1 VLVSEVDE
9 PSRAWPT
16 VPPSDK
22 ALLADDDVPLA
33 DELAAPDTT
42 PSPDASPS
50 PPAAK
55 GTASAA
61 VSELAADAA
70 WSWAAWAVP
79 LVSTDAEDASG
90 AESTSAAVCAAV
102 AVGELSAAAE
112 AFPASPTGEDD
123 VATKVFESAPDVES
137 NEPGEE
143 DETSVAAV
151 SSPPATVPLGLEAE
165 GTSVTGVS
173 VVGMTVAPVIGLFVT
188 ASVACGK
195 LADVADVLVE
205 LVASA
210 LTFPRSLGALDDELE
225 PEASVLVVLN
235 VAESVDAEALSVFE
249 VSDTESAVAVPEETF
264 PCSPA
269 LSVVVAAGAESVLAG

>member
-61 VSELAADAA
+61 VSELVTDAA

-79 LVSTDAEDASG
+79 FVSTDSEDASG
-90 AESTSAAVCAAV
+90 AEPASAAVCAAV
-102 AVGELSAAAE
+102 AVGELSTAAE
-112 AFPASPTGEDD
+112 AFPTSPTDGVPPE
-123 VATKVFESAPDVES
+123 VFESAPDVES
-137 NEPGEE
+137 NEAGEE
-143 DETSVAAV
+143 DETNVEAV

-269 LSVVVAAGAESVLAG
+269 LPVVVAAGAESVLAG

>member
-1 VLVSEVDE
+1 MTTNPRL
-9 PSRAWPT
+9 PT
-16 VPPSDK
+16 TRNPHR
-22 ALLADDDVPLA
+22 
-33 DELAAPDTT
+33 TR
-42 PSPDASPS
+42 
-50 PPAAK
+50 
-55 GTASAA
+55 
-61 VSELAADAA
+61 
-70 WSWAAWAVP
+70 WAAWAVP
-79 LVSTDAEDASG
+79 FVSTDSEDASG
-90 AESTSAAVCAAV
+90 AEPASAAVCAAV
-102 AVGELSAAAE
+102 AVGELSTAAE
-112 AFPASPTGEDD
+112 AFPTSPTDGVPPE
-123 VATKVFESAPDVES
+123 VFESAPDVES
-137 NEPGEE
+137 NEAGEE
-143 DETSVAAV
+143 DETNVEAV

-195 LADVADVLVE
+195 LADVADV

-269 LSVVVAAGAESVLAG
+269 LPVVVAAGAESVLAG